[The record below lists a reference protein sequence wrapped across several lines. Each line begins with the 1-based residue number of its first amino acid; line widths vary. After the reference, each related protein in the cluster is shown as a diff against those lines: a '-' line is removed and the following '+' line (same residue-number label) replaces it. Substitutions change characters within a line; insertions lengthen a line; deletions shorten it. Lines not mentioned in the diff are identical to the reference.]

1 MKTIKAGTG
10 FAVFVLF
17 FGIALIEAF
26 RNQKWLMAGFW
37 VMMGLFFIVADNIK
51 SKKEKID

>member
-1 MKTIKAGTG
+1 MKTIRAGTG

-26 RNQKWLMAGFW
+26 RDQKWLTGGFW
-37 VMMGLFFIVADNIK
+37 VLMGLFFILADNLK
-51 SKKEKID
+51 SKKENID

>member
-1 MKTIKAGTG
+1 MKTIRAGTG

-17 FGIALIEAF
+17 FGIALIDAF

-37 VMMGLFFIVADNIK
+37 LLMGLFFIAADNLK
-51 SKKEKID
+51 SKNERID